1 MREEEGR
8 PGGGGGGRRGQRGEE
23 YRTEEEATTVEPQ
36 TVVPVVAQ
44 PLLLAAPSSSPRVAS
59 SSSPST
65 TPAQQEGLL
74 PKCQT
79 LSAEDNAII
88 VHTSTSR
95 GTRPKS
101 KPRET
106 DKLDAREPAL
116 HDLERHEP
124 RPRRVDP
131 QRGVAIGIF
140 CTRTATAS
148 ADSGSIASMITT
160 YGDDDGSA
168 VKREQVVQGEARD
181 AAEQLRPRAA
191 RNDVNRRADL
201 VDGIDTESMMEYVKV
216 QVRVTDAPNLSFLTM
231 TLGGDEEEKAVFPI
245 LHAMDRN
252 LLVFDLSFPDKID
265 GVYLIYDTIGKTLSM
280 IPALSS
286 LSSPDGMA
294 HTTQVLIARRHA
306 AVDDGSYALA
316 LLGKMGV
323 VDKPGEMPVISWPDV
338 IYQWRPSSSISPW
351 KLIKNANL
359 PQQWMADK
367 SAFSADMAF
376 SFEGHAFWVD
386 LIHGVL
392 FCSCADLLSDDVKDV
407 DFDSIDLPLDC
418 LKFTPHSWTMAERQ
432 AYRTVGCTGNS
443 IKLISMHFSGCVKR
457 GAPKVT
463 VWRLEVY
470 AKIWVKEHVLN
481 LKTLW
486 TQPAF
491 LAANLPMDMAAIYA
505 PVVVPSDLTSYIPP
519 TAAVAF
525 PTVAPTVST
534 AAIATVVSPPN
545 VPASP
550 ATRESG
556 SVVEGGCTRC

>member
-1 MREEEGR
+1 MS
-8 PGGGGGGRRGQRGEE
+8 
-23 YRTEEEATTVEPQ
+23 RTSTP
-36 TVVPVVAQ
+36 PSWC
-44 PLLLAAPSSSPRVAS
+44 LLLQKVHCSDYIDGDYAKK
-59 SSSPST
+59 
-65 TPAQQEGLL
+65 QGLL
-74 PKCQT
+74 SLDLLC
-79 LSAEDNAII
+79 E
-88 VHTSTSR
+88 
-95 GTRPKS
+95 S
-101 KPRET
+101 KRAWGF
-106 DKLDAREPAL
+106 D
-116 HDLERHEP
+116 
-124 RPRRVDP
+124 
-131 QRGVAIGIF
+131 
-140 CTRTATAS
+140 
-148 ADSGSIASMITT
+148 DS
-160 YGDDDGSA
+160 
-168 VKREQVVQGEARD
+168 
-181 AAEQLRPRAA
+181 
-191 RNDVNRRADL
+191 DL

-306 AVDDGSYALA
+306 AVDDGSCALA

-491 LAANLPMDMAAIYA
+491 LAANLPMDMAAMYPVLSMHEEHVICFMLGEYDLSASGVVLPSNVRHFLRVDMLSATLVSSAPIPSAYSYA

-550 ATRESG
+550 ASNAFALPDKAP
-556 SVVEGGCTRC
+556 

>member
-1 MREEEGR
+1 MKRQRRWRRQRGNKDGVARLPVRSPGGDNGGGEGKEEEAMREESTWL
-8 PGGGGGGRRGQRGEE
+8 GGGGGGRRGQRGEE

-59 SSSPST
+59 SSSPLHCSDYIDGDY
-65 TPAQQEGLL
+65 AKKQGLL
-74 PKCQT
+74 SLDLLC
-79 LSAEDNAII
+79 E
-88 VHTSTSR
+88 
-95 GTRPKS
+95 S
-101 KPRET
+101 KRAWGF
-106 DKLDAREPAL
+106 D
-116 HDLERHEP
+116 
-124 RPRRVDP
+124 
-131 QRGVAIGIF
+131 
-140 CTRTATAS
+140 
-148 ADSGSIASMITT
+148 DS
-160 YGDDDGSA
+160 
-168 VKREQVVQGEARD
+168 
-181 AAEQLRPRAA
+181 
-191 RNDVNRRADL
+191 DL

-376 SFEGHAFWVD
+376 SFEGHAFW
-386 LIHGVL
+386 
-392 FCSCADLLSDDVKDV
+392 DV

-470 AKIWVKEHVLN
+470 ANIWVKEHVLN

-491 LAANLPMDMAAIYA
+491 LAANLPMDMAGMYPVLSMHEEHVICFMCGEYVQCVGVVLPSNVRHFLRVDMLSATLVSSAPIPSAYSYA

-550 ATRESG
+550 ASNAFALPDKAP
-556 SVVEGGCTRC
+556 